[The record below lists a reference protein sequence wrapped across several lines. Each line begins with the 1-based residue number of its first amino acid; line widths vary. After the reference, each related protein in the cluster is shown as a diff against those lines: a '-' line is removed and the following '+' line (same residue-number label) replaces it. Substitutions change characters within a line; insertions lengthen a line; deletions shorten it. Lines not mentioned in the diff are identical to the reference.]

1 MISFSLPCGLEA
13 VVIPSRSVTRHHPDF
28 MVICPPFQGKRGH
41 FPRGPVLGNAGFAGV
56 TRPRILRWGRS
67 GFPGPGLATGDCAGG
82 QGGPGVR
89 VRLTFSCSGPHV
101 RAALSRPPGEP
112 APGTVPA
119 SVRLGVQRGPDVEA
133 HTVRRE
139 LSPEPGRR
147 GPRPS
152 ALLSV
157 GRSFLILRLET
168 GPGFGFLV
176 PATTRLVL
184 QAAGRRG

>member
-67 GFPGPGLATGDCAGG
+67 GFPGPGPVTGDCAGG
-82 QGGPGVR
+82 RGGPGVR

-101 RAALSRPPGEP
+101 RAALSRPPWG
-112 APGTVPA
+112 AGPGHGPRFREA
-119 SVRLGVQRGPDVEA
+119 RSAEGAGRRGT
-133 HTVRRE
+133 HRRE